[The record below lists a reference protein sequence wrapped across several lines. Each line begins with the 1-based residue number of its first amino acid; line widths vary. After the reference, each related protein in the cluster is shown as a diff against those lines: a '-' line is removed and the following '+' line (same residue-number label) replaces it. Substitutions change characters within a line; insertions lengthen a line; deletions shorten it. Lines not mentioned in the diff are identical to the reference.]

1 MKVIYLGAEV
11 PSNRTLLESTGAT
24 HVGVSYWGLTKRGL
38 PQNKAYLL
46 KNYFK
51 DHFYIYV
58 YPGIPQKEN
67 LTAEELADFAAEYEE
82 FIANNIDRINMFS
95 EITADSSFVE
105 QQRRTAWAQ
114 VPPGKFLPAWD
125 PNSGFES
132 LNQLASRYLDIA
144 IPGEALEDNPQLM
157 TVTRTLVRTEGTRF
171 HILGSAK
178 PDILRQITAE
188 TASTMSWLS
197 PMRNGETIV
206 WDGTK
211 LVRYPARMKDQAR
224 PRYRNA
230 YTKAGLDTD
239 KILED
244 DDKEV
249 CRLAVWSYLQYEAR
263 LNGVTPDEP
272 EKLYDNN
279 EFLVSEDN
287 GEIQPSTTD
296 KKGVLT
302 RKLDARSP
310 EEMGN
315 LPVFGYEM
323 KQVIE
328 TENGAEVIKDVPVV
342 QSQSVSLRACDT
354 CFVASNCP
362 AFKPQSVCAFKLPVE
377 VKSKEQLK
385 ALINA
390 VIEMQ
395 GQRVAFMRF
404 TEEMN
409 GGYADPNVSKEIDRL
424 FKLIKTT
431 KELDDSR
438 EFIRMTVERQGS
450 AGVLSSIFGD
460 RANVLK
466 ELPTNG
472 LDEAQTTEVIK
483 DLTQE

>member
-1 MKVIYLGAEV
+1 MKIIYLGAEI
-11 PSNRTLLESTGAT
+11 PSNRTLLESTAAT
-24 HVGVSYWGLTKRGL
+24 HVGVSFWGLLKRGL
-38 PQNKAYLL
+38 PQNKSYLL
-46 KNYFK
+46 ENYFK
-51 DHFYIYV
+51 DNYYIYV
-58 YPGIPQKEN
+58 YPGIPKKEQ
-67 LTAEELADFAAEYEE
+67 LTAEELDDFAAEYEE

-95 EITADSSFVE
+95 EITADPEFVE
-105 QQRRTAWAQ
+105 HQRKTVWNL
-114 VPPGKFLPAWD
+114 VPPGKFLPAWA
-125 PNSGFES
+125 PETGFKE
-132 LNQLASRYLDIA
+132 LNLLADTYLDIA
-144 IPGEALEDNPQLM
+144 IPGESFEDNAQLI
-157 TVTRTLVRTEGTRF
+157 VVLKTLVRTKGTRF

-178 PDILRQITAE
+178 PDLLRQITAE
-188 TASTMSWLS
+188 TASTLSWLS

-211 LVRYPARMKDQAR
+211 LVRYPARMKEQAR
-224 PRYRNA
+224 PRYRAA
-230 YTKAGLDTD
+230 YAKAGLDAD
-239 KILED
+239 LILED

-263 LNGVTPDEP
+263 LNGVAPDEF
-272 EKLYDNN
+272 EKLYDNS
-279 EFLVSEDN
+279 EIPVSEDN
-287 GEIQPSTTD
+287 AEITKPSSD
-296 KKGVLT
+296 NKGILA
-302 RKLDARSP
+302 RKLEARLP

-323 KQVIE
+323 KQVVE
-328 TENGAEVIKDVPVV
+328 DDGTIKDVSTI

-354 CFVASNCP
+354 CFVASTCP

-377 VKSKEQLK
+377 VKTKDQLK
-385 ALINA
+385 SLINA

-466 ELPTNG
+466 ELPANG
-472 LDEAQTTEVIK
+472 LDEAQTTEVIR

>member
-1 MKVIYLGAEV
+1 MKFVYLGAEI
-11 PSNRTLLESTGAT
+11 PSNRTLLESTSAT
-24 HVGVSYWGLTKRGL
+24 HVGVSFWGLQKRGL
-38 PQNKAYLL
+38 PQKTYLL

-58 YPGIPQKEN
+58 YPGVPKD
-67 LTAEELADFAAEYEE
+67 TELDQLELEIFAAEYED

-95 EITADSSFVE
+95 EITVDNPDFVE
-105 QQRRTAWAQ
+105 EQRRTVWAQ
-114 VPPGKFLPAWD
+114 VPPGKFLPTWHFD
-125 PNSGFES
+125 SGFAE
-132 LNQLASRYLDIA
+132 LNLLGDRYLDIA
-144 IPGEALEDNPQLM
+144 IPGESLENSSQLL
-157 TVTRTLVRTEGTRF
+157 TVTRTLVRTQGTRF
-171 HILGSAK
+171 HVLGSAK
-178 PDILRQITAE
+178 PEILRQITCE

-211 LVRYPARMKDQAR
+211 LNRYPARMKDQAR

-230 YTKAGLDTD
+230 YNKAGLDVE

-249 CRLAVWSYLQYEAR
+249 CRLAVWSYLQFEAR
-263 LNGVTPDEP
+263 LNGMSPEEP
-272 EKLYDNN
+272 EKLYDNKDIPATP
-279 EFLVSEDN
+279 EN
-287 GEIQPSTTD
+287 GETTPSTID
-296 KKGVLT
+296 KKPLEVG
-302 RKLDARSP
+302 KLLPRNP

-315 LPVFGYEM
+315 LPVFGYASE
-323 KQVIE
+323 QVIDPDG
-328 TENGAEVIKDVPVV
+328 TIKEVSTVHSQ
-342 QSQSVSLRACDT
+342 QSSLRVCDT

-377 VKSKEQLK
+377 VKTKEQLK
-385 ALINA
+385 SLINA
-390 VIEMQ
+390 IIEMQ

-404 TEEMN
+404 SEEMN

-438 EFIRMTVERQGS
+438 EFIRMTVERQGG

-466 ELPTNG
+466 ELPNQG
-472 LDEAQTTEVIK
+472 LNQAETDEVIK
-483 DLTQE
+483 GLTDG